1 MAIQIPYFVL
11 STYWLTIPAVL
22 CMQRMLPMRKS
33 GVPMPVPNQPG
44 ALNASPRD
52 VRRLWPSGNGSRA
65 LPGTRFS
72 NTAVSLFLLDM
83 LLTLAA
89 WIPVA
94 ASLDPGAGAPGRPG
108 FAVAVAATFGFWL
121 MFLYAL
127 GLYRRD
133 AMMGLRRS
141 MARTPLAAG
150 LAGLAAWGTTEAAC
164 LTFGIPLPAGN
175 GWAATLFSAATVCFV
190 LCATTARVG
199 FAMLVE
205 ARAFKRRLLVVGAGQ
220 RAHDLT
226 VRISAESSSF
236 QDEVIFVHHEVLGE
250 RLPLG
255 TGAPGCRVIDAP
267 DFDILSLAR
276 LHDVFQ
282 IVIAPDERRGMPLD
296 NLLECKKAGFP
307 IVQYLSFIERE
318 TRRIDLARIELS
330 WVLYSDGFTFGL
342 LDRVAKRGF
351 DLLFS
356 LLILALT
363 APFLALAML
372 AIRLEDRG
380 PVLYRQQRV
389 TRDGRVFEILKLR
402 TMRVDAEAGGAVWA
416 RARDSR
422 ITRVGGFLRRSRI
435 DELPQLFNVL
445 RGDMSIVGPRPER
458 PVFVADLARQIP
470 LYNER
475 HMMKA
480 GLTGWAQVNYP
491 YGASVE
497 DARNKLSYDLYYV
510 KNFSILLDVLILAQ
524 TIRVVFWP
532 GGVR

>member
-1 MAIQIPYFVL
+1 
-11 STYWLTIPAVL
+11 
-22 CMQRMLPMRKS
+22 
-33 GVPMPVPNQPG
+33 MPVPNQPG

-236 QDEVIFVHHEVLGE
+236 QDEVIFVHHPALGE
-250 RLPLG
+250 RLDSLG
-255 TGAPGCRVIDAP
+255 CAPGRTVLDAP
-267 DFDILSLAR
+267 AFDILRIAR
-276 LHDVFQ
+276 DNDVHQ
-282 IVIAPDERRGMPLD
+282 IIVAPDERRGMPMQ

-318 TRRIDLARIELS
+318 TRRIDLARFDLS
-330 WVLYSDGFTFGL
+330 WALYSDGFRFGMI
-342 LDRVAKRGF
+342 DQMVKRAF
-351 DLLFS
+351 DLAAS
-356 LLILALT
+356 LAILALGS
-363 APFLALAML
+363 PFLAAGALAV
-372 AIRLEDRG
+372 RLGGPG
-380 PVLYRQQRV
+380 PVLYRQERV
-389 TRDGRVFEILKLR
+389 TRDGRPFNILKLR
-402 TMRVDAEAGGAVWA
+402 TMRVDAEAGGAAWA
-416 RARDSR
+416 KANDSR
-422 ITRVGGFLRRSRI
+422 VTPVGHILRRTRV

-458 PVFVADLARQIP
+458 PVFIADLVREIP

-510 KNFSILLDVLILAQ
+510 KNFSVILDVLILVQ
-524 TIRVVFWP
+524 TLRVVFWP
-532 GGVR
+532 AGAAKAHSEPVAHADTPSPMKA